1 MPLSAVER
9 LFVIRSDI
17 VAFTDPRGIWK
28 APLLVLIAV
37 LIWCLKIAMIYP
49 PGALS
54 VTLEPHKFIEA
65 RNMSVMNTVN
75 RGNVS
80 VEEYS
85 SIPGLAVLSTF
96 VLEERVG
103 LAAYLQPKSTLSNI
117 AQAVLVNGQI
127 FTLPSQTGENSTY
140 QLRFTA
146 PQFRCNTQTYNTS
159 QVLQSEELQYAPDV
173 YNITANIFDAA
184 WDTSSLVYSVETK
197 KLSNFTAQRS
207 SSGKTVWKAL
217 AQTVKQ
223 VCESTSVSFTV
234 NMSFPSGIQRVAYS
248 SNSPQLLRHKLNI
261 AYDRDMVLLQD
272 LYKQWLESNMTGPEF
287 FTLANEWALLDALG
301 TKLGD
306 SASRYHH
313 IGLADEC
320 AQSIKSTDNSTF
332 WDCGESLYNSPSPA
346 NSNKLRGTAFDTS
359 RFDAQKK
366 TYDPRAD
373 LDLTEVMLNQI
384 LANVTISAISL
395 GTWWDNIPVTLVR
408 YRRLYRFSDPLNL
421 IVPYTLCFAAAI
433 VFAAMATWSLLQNG
447 VPAAD
452 GGFLQIM
459 LATRGNTEMNRR
471 VLEEGATTVEDISDE
486 LKSLEVR
493 YGELLGEGEG
503 VKRGFGTV
511 EETASLRKRR

>member
-1 MPLSAVER
+1 
-9 LFVIRSDI
+9 
-17 VAFTDPRGIWK
+17 
-28 APLLVLIAV
+28 
-37 LIWCLKIAMIYP
+37 
-49 PGALS
+49 
-54 VTLEPHKFIEA
+54 
-65 RNMSVMNTVN
+65 
-75 RGNVS
+75 
-80 VEEYS
+80 
-85 SIPGLAVLSTF
+85 
-96 VLEERVG
+96 
-103 LAAYLQPKSTLSNI
+103 
-117 AQAVLVNGQI
+117 
-127 FTLPSQTGENSTY
+127 
-140 QLRFTA
+140 
-146 PQFRCNTQTYNTS
+146 
-159 QVLQSEELQYAPDV
+159 
-173 YNITANIFDAA
+173 
-184 WDTSSLVYSVETK
+184 
-197 KLSNFTAQRS
+197 
-207 SSGKTVWKAL
+207 
-217 AQTVKQ
+217 
-223 VCESTSVSFTV
+223 
-234 NMSFPSGIQRVAYS
+234 
-248 SNSPQLLRHKLNI
+248 
-261 AYDRDMVLLQD
+261 
-272 LYKQWLESNMTGPEF
+272 MTGPEF

-346 NSNKLRGTAFDTS
+346 NSSESYINAFNRTRETNLQSDKLRGTAFDTS

-471 VLEEGATTVEDISDE
+471 VLEEGATTVEDMSDE

-503 VKRGFGTV
+503 VKCGFGTV